1 MEFKLFYKSYDY
13 KPSLAAIKQFKEA
26 TGLDLWSSLIKYMVC
41 FTQSRANSDS
51 VGDMIH
57 KLSSVLDFVQSAQLF
72 YCLAKQS
79 NSRLSIDEIEDA
91 MFHAGILP
99 SNEDTGLCEPYPII
113 MYKIALD
120 VQEYHATLSNEKK
133 PQAHS

>member
-41 FTQSRANSDS
+41 FTESRQQGES
-51 VGDMIH
+51 VGGMIH
-57 KLSSVLDFVQSAQLF
+57 KLAGVLDFVESAQLF

-79 NSRLSIDEIEDA
+79 NAKLTIDEVEDA

-99 SNEDTGLCEPYPII
+99 SAEESGLCEPYPII
-113 MYKIALD
+113 IYKIALE
-120 VQEYHATLSNEKK
+120 VQEYHATLATEKK
-133 PQAHS
+133 P